1 MRTMKTLD
9 APGLLLL
16 PLGQRRIDATA
27 LEGQAD
33 DDHAADHEDDEDAG
47 RAWTPAA
54 TAGAAPNRRQS
65 REAAGRANRD
75 EELEEGLDDE
85 DDEEHD
91 EHATLPRNVGAAND
105 GDDCAKTMMVCAAR
119 TDCPRRP
126 G

>member
-1 MRTMKTLD
+1 MTIMLPTMRTMKTLD

-47 RAWTPAA
+47 RAWTPVAPAA
-54 TAGAAPNRRQS
+54 AAGATLNRRQA

-75 EELEEGLDDE
+75 EELEEEGLDDE

-91 EHATLPRNVGAAND
+91 EHDGALEERQSR
-105 GDDCAKTMMVCAAR
+105 C
-119 TDCPRRP
+119 
-126 G
+126 

>member
-47 RAWTPAA
+47 RAWTPVAA
-54 TAGAAPNRRQS
+54 AGAAPN
-65 REAAGRANRD
+65 
-75 EELEEGLDDE
+75 
-85 DDEEHD
+85 
-91 EHATLPRNVGAAND
+91 
-105 GDDCAKTMMVCAAR
+105 
-119 TDCPRRP
+119 
-126 G
+126 